1 MKTLLILG
9 NDKLSQ
15 LAVSKISLNSHS
27 KILIDKSTNIKK
39 IFKLLAKGVIN
50 PFLLAKMYY
59 SELRR
64 KSLCSLELFKSI
76 KNNKELLKIV
86 ENNNIKKIILFRAGL
101 IISKELIQKKISIH
115 NIHAAKIPNYGGIG
129 SIQKALKEKAY
140 KQFACLHIVTAAIDR
155 GRIIDKE
162 KYTLMP
168 KKSYYLNEEVA
179 YNAAIKI
186 LCRVLLK

>member
-15 LAVSKISLNSHS
+15 LAVSKISLNSHF

-76 KNNKELLKIV
+76 NENSVKFFLNRLYTNLNKS
-86 ENNNIKKIILFRAGL
+86 II
-101 IISKELIQKKISIH
+101 
-115 NIHAAKIPNYGGIG
+115 
-129 SIQKALKEKAY
+129 
-140 KQFACLHIVTAAIDR
+140 
-155 GRIIDKE
+155 
-162 KYTLMP
+162 
-168 KKSYYLNEEVA
+168 
-179 YNAAIKI
+179 
-186 LCRVLLK
+186 